1 MKQRSG
7 DEPAGFFARRVTSF
21 RHAFRGLS
29 FAIQSEIHVR
39 IDLLAT
45 LAVVASGLYFE
56 LSANEWCSISLAIGL
71 VIASEIPNTAIEL
84 LVDIVSPEHN
94 AAAGC
99 VKDIAAGATF
109 VSAGCSV
116 VVGAL
121 IFGPR
126 LLNILIL

>member
-1 MKQRSG
+1 MKQSSG
-7 DEPAGFFARRVTSF
+7 DEPAGFFTRRVTNF
-21 RHAFRGLS
+21 GHAFRSLS

-56 LSANEWCSISLAIGL
+56 LSANEWFSISLAIGL
-71 VIASEIPNTAIEL
+71 VIASEILNTSLEL

-94 AAAGC
+94 AAAGH
-99 VKDIAAGATF
+99 VNDIAAGATL
-109 VSAGCSV
+109 VTAGCSV
-116 VVGAL
+116 VVGVL

-126 LLNILIL
+126 LLSIVTL